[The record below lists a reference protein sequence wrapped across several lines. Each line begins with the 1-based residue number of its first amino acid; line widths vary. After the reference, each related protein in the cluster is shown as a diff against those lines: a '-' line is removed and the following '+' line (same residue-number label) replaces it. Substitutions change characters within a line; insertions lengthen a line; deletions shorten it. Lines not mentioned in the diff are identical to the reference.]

1 MQTRA
6 GDIRPIDETMS
17 RLLFLLD
24 DLKKIRVK
32 TSDHNTEDAVEE
44 AFAWIC
50 EIHGRLMAHASTLPG
65 FFGVTLVFIRALYR
79 IANIRLFENALE

>member
-24 DLKKIRVK
+24 DLKKTCEK
-32 TSDHNTEDAVEE
+32 TSDHNTEDAVED
-44 AFAWIC
+44 AFTGIY
-50 EIHGRLMAHASTLPG
+50 EIHGRFMAHAKELPD
-65 FFGVTLVFIRALYR
+65 FFGPS
-79 IANIRLFENALE
+79 